1 MSEFVSSTLGNSL
14 IGIFFLGLA
23 AALTFLMFYVWKF
36 PFDHASYK
44 SAAPPFAVMSHRFMG
59 YLFVLIYIYI
69 MWSMVPRL
77 WSYQVEL
84 PARTVLHLALGISI
98 GALLILKLVI
108 VRFFKHMEAKLAS
121 VLGVGLFLCSFLL
134 IALVLPF
141 SLREAYL
148 ESTALGDETMIQSRI
163 KRVRELPPTA
173 GLEDKKLLIELASK
187 KGLVAGRR
195 ILTAKCVQ
203 CHDLRTVLVRP
214 RTPQAWQQTVSR
226 MANRSTIL
234 NPITEN
240 DQWFVTAYLIA
251 VSPILQQTLKERRK
265 METLALESQ
274 TSMQSAMALS
284 EIENAAYEPAAANKL
299 FMQKCSQCHDHSQVE
314 QAPPATKAEV
324 VALVQRMVG
333 NGLNASER
341 ELGAIV
347 RYLTVT
353 YAKPAEPQQ
362 TGQVPSRAQKSTGL
376 NSLQT
381 QGMALYSQRYC
392 LGCHGRAG
400 KSPVS
405 PNYPILA
412 GQKKDYLIQQFK
424 DIQSGARNNG
434 ITSTMSAL
442 VQPVTADEIS
452 AIAGYLSAQQ

>member
-1 MSEFVSSTLGNSL
+1 MSEFVSTSLGNSL
-14 IGIFFLGLA
+14 IGIIFLGLA

-36 PFDHASYK
+36 PFDHERHK
-44 SAAPPFAVMSHRFMG
+44 STAPPLAILAHRLMG

-69 MWSMVPRL
+69 MWAMVPRL

-108 VRFFKHMEAKLAS
+108 VRFFKHMEAKLVPA
-121 VLGVGLFLCSFLL
+121 LGVGLFLCSFLL
-134 IALVLPF
+134 IALVMPF

-148 ESTALGDETMIQSRI
+148 ESTALGDESMIQSRI
-163 KRVRELPPTA
+163 KRVRELLPTT
-173 GLEDKKLLIELASK
+173 GLEDEKLLTDLASK
-187 KGLVAGRR
+187 KGLIAGRR

-234 NPITEN
+234 NPITED

-251 VSPILQQTLKERRK
+251 VSPTLQQTLKERRK
-265 METLALESQ
+265 METRAIESQ
-274 TSMQSAMALS
+274 TNMQSAMNLS
-284 EIENAAYEPAAANKL
+284 EIEDADYEHAAAEKL
-299 FMQKCSQCHDHSQVE
+299 FKQKCSQCHDHRQVE
-314 QAPPATKAEV
+314 QAPPATKADV
-324 VALVQRMVG
+324 LALVQRMVG
-333 NGLNASER
+333 NGLAASEA
-341 ELGAIV
+341 ELGAII

-353 YAKPAEPQQ
+353 YTQQPELQQSGQAPTLPQQ
-362 TGQVPSRAQKSTGL
+362 SAGL
-376 NSLQT
+376 NSMQT
-381 QGMALYSQRYC
+381 QGMELYTERYC
-392 LGCHGRAG
+392 VGCHGPAG

-412 GQKKDYLIQQFK
+412 GQNKDYLIQQFK

-442 VQPVTADEIS
+442 VQPVTAEEIS
-452 AIAGYLSAQQ
+452 AIASYLSAQQ